1 MEFLDAQKLKEEWGD
16 KPCEHLHLEK
26 MYYVGAFL
34 TVYGCKQCGAE
45 FTIAQKLE
53 MDLARKSAFEGE
65 PK

>member
-1 MEFLDAQKLKEEWGD
+1 MEFFDAQKLKEEWGG
-16 KPCEHLHLEK
+16 KPCDHVHLEK

-53 MDLARKSAFEGE
+53 MDLTKKAALHNETK
-65 PK
+65 